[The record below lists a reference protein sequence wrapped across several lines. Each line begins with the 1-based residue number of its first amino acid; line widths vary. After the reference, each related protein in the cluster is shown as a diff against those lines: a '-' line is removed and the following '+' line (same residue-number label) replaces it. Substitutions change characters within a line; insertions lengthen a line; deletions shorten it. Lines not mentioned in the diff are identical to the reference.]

1 MLLQGRIRQIAWRM
15 LNDQSCS
22 RSASILSQAL
32 FPAHQQTQQQQQQQ
46 QQPGQPQMGN
56 LHGQQGHS
64 TAAREA
70 AKVDNRRAGQQ
81 KQKARVLKYP
91 LRDVAL
97 SALSGTFQPL

>member
-1 MLLQGRIRQIAWRM
+1 
-15 LNDQSCS
+15 
-22 RSASILSQAL
+22 
-32 FPAHQQTQQQQQQQ
+32 
-46 QQPGQPQMGN
+46 MGN